1 MTTLDFNL
9 VNIIKNAGG
18 DPSDVTEAVWNAGY
32 HKMNFTTE
40 EIIQMT
46 TSQIAE
52 CLYYDVPQNVWPKT
66 VESLSKGNLNA
77 IIDDAMWVG
86 TPAEVAAEILMN
98 GYRKGGAE
106 WFVIM
111 HIWQQKMYAIIFV
124 FHLEH

>member
-32 HKMNFTTE
+32 QRMNFTTE
-40 EIIQMT
+40 QIIEMT
-46 TSQIAE
+46 TNQIAE

-77 IIDDAMWVG
+77 IIDDAMWEG

-106 WFVIM
+106 
-111 HIWQQKMYAIIFV
+111 
-124 FHLEH
+124 